1 MVLIT
6 HKNCFRCMYVWIWIR
21 LSDADVAVKVTRR
34 LSDGFVAVK
43 VTSRKKKKDIEA
55 HWPRFDEGRADFETR
70 KCSGIKADFF
80 IRIHSSTS

>member
-1 MVLIT
+1 
-6 HKNCFRCMYVWIWIR
+6 MYVWIWIR
-21 LSDADVAVKVTRR
+21 LSDADVVVKVTQR

-43 VTSRKKKKDIEA
+43 VTSRKEKKDIEA